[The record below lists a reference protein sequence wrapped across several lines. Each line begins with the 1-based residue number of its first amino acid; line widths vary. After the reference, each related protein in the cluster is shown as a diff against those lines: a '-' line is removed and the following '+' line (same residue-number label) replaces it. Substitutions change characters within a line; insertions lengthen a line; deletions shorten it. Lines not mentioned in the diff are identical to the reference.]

1 MISINVMV
9 HFPLVPVT
17 LADLFAIRCRPFD
30 CPVTNDFCH
39 IRCRPFGCPAT
50 NDFLLSGVGPLVVL
64 LQMTFSYQV

>member
-30 CPVTNDFCH
+30 CP
-39 IRCRPFGCPAT
+39 AT
-50 NDFLLSGVGPLVVL
+50 NDFLLSGVGPLFVL
-64 LQMTFSYQV
+64 LQMTFCYQV